1 MKITRLKHG
10 YQLLMSDKE
19 YELYLR
25 LIDQGMGD
33 MGNYDDPSDPV
44 QAYYNHIS
52 GTKKI
57 SSWYQIA
64 EDRRTKWQ
72 KNNL

>member
-10 YQLLMSDKE
+10 YQLSMSDKE
-19 YELYLR
+19 FELYLR

-44 QAYYNHIS
+44 QAYYNQIS
-52 GTKKI
+52 GTEKI
-57 SSWYQIA
+57 SDWVVVA
-64 EDRRTKWQ
+64 EDRRDK
-72 KNNL
+72 

>member
-1 MKITRLKHG
+1 
-10 YQLLMSDKE
+10 MSDKE
-19 YELYLR
+19 FELYLR

-44 QAYYNHIS
+44 QVYYDQICS
-52 GTKKI
+52 TEKI

-64 EDRRTKWQ
+64 EDRRNK
-72 KNNL
+72 

>member
-10 YQLLMSDKE
+10 YQLSMSDKE
-19 YELYLR
+19 FELYLR

-44 QAYYNHIS
+44 QVYYDQIR
-52 GTKKI
+52 GTEKI

-64 EDRRTKWQ
+64 DDRRIK
-72 KNNL
+72 

>member
-10 YQLLMSDKE
+10 YQLSMSDKE
-19 YELYLR
+19 FELYLR

-44 QAYYNHIS
+44 QVYYDQICS
-52 GTKKI
+52 TEKI

-64 EDRRTKWQ
+64 EDRRNK
-72 KNNL
+72 

>member
-10 YQLLMSDKE
+10 YQLSMSDKE
-19 YELYLR
+19 FELYLR

-44 QAYYNHIS
+44 QVYYDQICN
-52 GTKKI
+52 TKKI
-57 SSWYQIA
+57 SSWYEIA
-64 EDRRTKWQ
+64 DDRRIK
-72 KNNL
+72 

>member
-10 YQLLMSDKE
+10 YQLSMSDKE
-19 YELYLR
+19 FELYLR

-44 QAYYNHIS
+44 QVYYDQIC
-52 GTKKI
+52 GTEKI

-64 EDRRTKWQ
+64 DDRRIK
-72 KNNL
+72 